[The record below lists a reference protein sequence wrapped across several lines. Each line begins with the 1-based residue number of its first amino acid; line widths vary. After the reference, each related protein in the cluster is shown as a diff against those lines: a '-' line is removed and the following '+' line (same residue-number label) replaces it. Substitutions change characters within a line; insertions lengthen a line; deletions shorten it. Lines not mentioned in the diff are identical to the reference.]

1 MDNPA
6 KSKQSCK
13 RRKFYVDSDV
23 QSALLRQLVVNWM
36 VVFGV
41 IASVLLTVASYQAGF
56 TLGFSGALAAIW
68 HDNAVLLVTLVALAP
83 FVVYESIKLSHRF
96 AGPMVRF
103 RNDLQRLGN
112 GENVGP
118 LQFREGDFWQDI
130 ADSFNSVRQRI
141 EQLEQRESEN
151 RTDDV
156 AMVDLTS

>member
-1 MDNPA
+1 MNNLT

-13 RRKFYVDSDV
+13 RRRIFVDSDV
-23 QSALLRQLVVNWM
+23 QAALLRQLAVNWM

-41 IASVLLTVASYQAGF
+41 IASVLLAAESYQAGF

-68 HDNAVLLVTLVALAP
+68 HGNAVLLVTICLLAP

-96 AGPMVRF
+96 AGPMKRF

-118 LQFREGDFWQDI
+118 LQFREDDFWKDI
-130 ADSFNSVRQRI
+130 ADGFNSVRQRI
-141 EQLEQRESEN
+141 ELLEQGESDNKTE
-151 RTDDV
+151 V
-156 AMVDLTS
+156 EMADLTT